1 MVDLSQIQM
10 FVVCQEI
17 SVRMMSQPVDS
28 VPAQISLVFCETLTA
43 LHLFPAMLPL
53 DIQVSGVDGCTCGGC
68 FASFVERSEMSA
80 PRMQIILLT

>member
-53 DIQVSGVDGCTCGGC
+53 GIQVSGVDGCTCGGC